1 MTTHGYIRTSRQRIQ
16 GTAGSDPEAQAHQLR
31 QEGVPEANIYR
42 DVGVSGGTGTNSRA
56 GWRALNA
63 RLVSGDILVVVAID
77 RIGRR
82 WMDTVNAVRDLRTRD
97 VRIRSL
103 AQSEATWV
111 TYLASEP
118 DTAEAVIGDILTTFM
133 AWAAEHELQAV
144 SRRIRAGLER
154 ARAEGKTLGP
164 PPRVDDGQVEAMSRL
179 RREGQ
184 SFRSIGRIF
193 GVSRT
198 TVQRRLQEQEA
209 ANPQDSQTR

>member
-1 MTTHGYIRTSRQRIQ
+1 MTTYGYIRTSRQRIQ
-16 GTAGSDPEAQAHQLR
+16 GTAGSDPAAQAHQLR
-31 QEGVPEANIYR
+31 QEGVPEANIHR

-56 GWRALNA
+56 GWRALDA
-63 RLVSGDILVVVAID
+63 KLVSGDTLVVVAID

-82 WMDTVNAVRDLRTRD
+82 WMDTVNAVRDLRTRE
-97 VRIRSL
+97 VKIRSL

-111 TYLASEP
+111 TYLDAEP

-133 AWAAEHELQAV
+133 AWAAEQELQAV
-144 SRRIRAGLER
+144 RRRTRAGLEQ

-164 PPRVDDGQVEAMSRL
+164 PRIVDDHQVEAMARL

-184 SFRSIGRIF
+184 SLRSIGKLF

-198 TVQRRLQEQEA
+198 TVQRRLQEAVNLEDA
-209 ANPQDSQTR
+209 PTS